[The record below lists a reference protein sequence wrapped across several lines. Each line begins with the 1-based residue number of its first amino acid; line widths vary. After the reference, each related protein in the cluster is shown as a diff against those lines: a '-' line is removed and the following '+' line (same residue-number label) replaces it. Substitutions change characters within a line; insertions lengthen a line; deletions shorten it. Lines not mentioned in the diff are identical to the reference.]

1 MLLERSQ
8 SVWSRQRTNIGGRI
22 HGVADLERRH
32 TLNKF
37 SFKLLRDP
45 LMHDETLGGNTRLS
59 IIDDPCLH
67 GGLDSS
73 VKFCAGHDDE
83 GITAAELEHRL
94 LDLPAGNGGHVAART
109 HTAGQGVGDN
119 ATIRYQFVNA
129 VGTDPQRLKNTL
141 GEACLPK
148 TFFS

>member
-37 SFKLLRDP
+37 SFELLRDP

-59 IIDDPCLH
+59 IVDDPCLY

-73 VKFCAGHDDE
+73 VKLCAGHDDE
-83 GITAAELEHRL
+83 GITAAELQHRL
-94 LDLPAGNGGHVAART
+94 LDLPASNGGHVAART
-109 HTAGQGVGDN
+109 HTADHADRDN
-119 ATIRYQFVNA
+119 APIRPQFANA
-129 VGTDPQRLKNTL
+129 VGADQPRLQNTL
-141 GEACLPK
+141 AEAC
-148 TFFS
+148 